1 MTDTLEVEI
10 RNLKKSY
17 GETAVLKNIN
27 LSVKRGGVVALI
39 GPSGSGKSTLLR
51 CINLLVKP
59 DGGTIKVGN
68 TEFDFDHQY
77 YLPRKRDLA
86 AFRARTGM
94 VFQHFNLFPHMTV
107 LENVMEAPV
116 IVRKMTKAVARELA
130 IEQLSKVGL
139 ADKVDAY
146 PSTLSGGQSQRVA
159 IARALAMEPKVM
171 LFDEATSAL
180 DPELVGEVLSVIQQ
194 LATDGMT
201 MVLVTHEMAFAR
213 NVADRV
219 IFMRDGVVV
228 EEGSA
233 IDVIDTPQEALTK
246 AFLSHFHETA
256 LVSEKRK
263 Y

>member
-116 IVRKMTKAVARELA
+116 VVRKMTKAAVKELA